1 MFKSVVFFASL
12 LLWVS
17 SLQSQ
22 TVSNS
27 DITDSTRL
35 SEIVV
40 SASRKPADAFRISD
54 AIGVLKSGDWELQ
67 QDRSTPEIL
76 FGAPG
81 IFLQK
86 TNHGGGSPFMRG
98 LTGNQTLLMIDGVRL
113 SNATFRYGPNQYFN
127 TIDPFSLDRVEN
139 LRGSGSVQYGSDA
152 LGGVIQAFSKDPV
165 FAEKTS
171 LHGRVLGRAATQGM
185 ETTGRAELSFSGKKW
200 AILAGATGRDFGDLI
215 GGKNTGRQTP
225 SGYEETAFDLKTKFQ
240 LTNNTLLT
248 VAHQYFRQRNV
259 PVYHKVQLEDF
270 ALNEMEPQ
278 ERQLTYARAEQQVYG
293 KYLQKISLL
302 VSRQA
307 TVEGRNS
314 QKNGSTTL
322 RHEQDKVASYGL
334 NLQTDWQLLPKW
346 NMSVGAE
353 GYSDLVNSIREDKN
367 TSTGAVTPKRGLYPD
382 DSRFSFAGLFL
393 LQDFS
398 WQKWQVNA
406 GLRFNT
412 YQIKV
417 KDEAVGTAEI
427 TPSAL
432 VWNIGLS
439 RFLSKTDHLFVSAN
453 SGFRA
458 PNVDDLGTLG
468 IVDFRYEQPNFNLKP
483 EHSQQIQLGWKHRSK
498 RWQSELYVFRLDL
511 RDLIARTRVGSDSIQ
526 GYPLYQKENVE
537 VTYVQGVEAN
547 FAYTILPSL
556 EVSGQVTYA
565 YGQNETK
572 NEPMRRIP
580 PVNGRLALQYT
591 QANWKFSVECLAA
604 GKQDRLAKGD
614 TEDNRIPKGG
624 TPGWQVLN
632 LHGSWNGKRVSIRT
646 SLLNL
651 GNADYRTHGSGIN
664 GVGRSVWLTGVF
676 QW

>member
-1 MFKSVVFFASL
+1 MFKSFVFLASL
-12 LLWVS
+12 LLFTS

-22 TVSNS
+22 TVS
-27 DITDSTRL
+27 DTDVTDSTRL
-35 SEIVV
+35 AEIVV
-40 SASRKPADAFRISD
+40 SASRKPADAFRISE
-54 AIGVLKSGDWELQ
+54 AIGLLKSGDWEQQ

-127 TIDPFSLDRVEN
+127 TIDPFSLDRIET

-165 FAEKTS
+165 FSDKTS

-185 ETTGRAELSFSGKKW
+185 ETTGRAELAFSGKKW
-200 AILAGATGRDFGDLI
+200 AILAGATGRDFGDLV

-225 SGYEETAFDLKTKFQ
+225 SGYEEAAFDLKTKLQ
-240 LTNNTLLT
+240 LPGNILLT
-248 VAHQYFRQRNV
+248 VAHQYFRQHNV
-259 PVYHKVQLEDF
+259 PVYHKVRLEDF
-270 ALNEMEPQ
+270 ALNEMDPQ
-278 ERQLTYARAEQQVYG
+278 ERQLTYARAERNMYG
-293 KYLQKISLL
+293 KYLQKMSLL
-302 VSRQA
+302 VSRQT

-334 NLQTDWQLLPKW
+334 NLQSDWQLQSKW
-346 NMSVGAE
+346 NMSLGAE
-353 GYSDLVNSIREDKN
+353 AYSDLVNSIREDKN
-367 TSTGAVTPKRGLYPD
+367 TNTGVVTPKRGLYPD
-382 DSRFSFAGLFL
+382 DARFSFVGLFL
-393 LQDFS
+393 LQDYT
-398 WQKWQVNA
+398 WRKWQVNA

-439 RFLSKTDHLFVSAN
+439 RFLSKTDHLFIAAN

-537 VTYVQGVEAN
+537 VTYVQGIEAN
-547 FAYTILPSL
+547 FAYTITPAL

-591 QANWKFSVECLAA
+591 QAHWKFSAECLAA

-632 LHGSWNGKRVSIRT
+632 LHGSWNAKRVSFRA

-664 GVGRSVWLTGVF
+664 GVGRSVWFTAVF
-676 QW
+676 HW